1 MRCNMFKKLLDNF
14 KNLDKKTS
22 KIMNYGLKF
31 CFGICIIAVFILF
44 TYVCDFSSPFIYYL
58 GINLFR
64 LSLIFGI
71 EFVVCGFVVDGI
83 KKQVI

>member
-1 MRCNMFKKLLDNF
+1 MFKKVSNYF

-22 KIMNYGLKF
+22 KIMRYGLKF

-44 TYVCDFSSPFIYYL
+44 TYMCDLASPFIYYL

-64 LSLIFGI
+64 LSLILGI
-71 EFVVCGFVVDGI
+71 EFIVCGFVIDGI
-83 KKQVI
+83 KKQLI

>member
-1 MRCNMFKKLLDNF
+1 MFKKIFDNL
-14 KNLDKKTS
+14 KNLDKKTF

-31 CFGICIIAVFILF
+31 CFAICIIAVLILF
-44 TYVCDFSSPFIYYL
+44 TYISNFTSPFIYYI

-71 EFVVCGFVVDGI
+71 EFIVCGFVVDGI
-83 KKQVI
+83 KKQLI